1 MLILDKHIKPIYPH
15 LLKCLY
21 DSIIYNLYDIINNLN
36 NLYRAIL

>member
-1 MLILDKHIKPIYPH
+1 MLDKHIKPIYPH

-21 DSIIYNLYDIINNLN
+21 DSFTYNLFKAINNLN